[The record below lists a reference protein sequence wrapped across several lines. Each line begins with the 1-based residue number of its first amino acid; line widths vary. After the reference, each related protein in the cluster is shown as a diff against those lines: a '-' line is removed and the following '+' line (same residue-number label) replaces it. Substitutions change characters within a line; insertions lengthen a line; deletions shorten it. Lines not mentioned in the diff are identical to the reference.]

1 MIPPWLAGLLPD
13 RRPSVRESSD
23 ALRANKRRNPCQFQL
38 TLPGYHMYEK
48 TRIRQSGPNRL
59 KCGSRLVHP
68 ALELNAVP
76 EPCTLPLPLACQA
89 LAKGRTLPPSTARN
103 EPSLHPG

>member
-23 ALRANKRRNPCQFQL
+23 ALRASERRNPCQFQL
-38 TLPGYHMYEK
+38 DTPPVTTC
-48 TRIRQSGPNRL
+48 TRKPVIHQSGLNRL

-68 ALELNAVP
+68 ALELKAVP
-76 EPCTLPLPLACQA
+76 EPCTAVTVTVGLSSTCQR
-89 LAKGRTLPPSTARN
+89 GV
-103 EPSLHPG
+103 H